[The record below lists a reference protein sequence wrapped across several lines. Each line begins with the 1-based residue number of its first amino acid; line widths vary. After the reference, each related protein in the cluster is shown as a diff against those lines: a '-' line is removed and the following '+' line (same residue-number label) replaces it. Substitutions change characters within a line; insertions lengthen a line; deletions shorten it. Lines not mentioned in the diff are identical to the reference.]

1 MMKLFVRALVNALG
15 LWVCVQLL
23 SGVSLSGSGSTL
35 KIVIYYVIAGAILGI
50 VNFLVRP
57 FLVILSLPLYI
68 MTLGLFFVVVNA
80 AMLGLTSWLTG
91 ALSIGIVVNGFQAA
105 LLGGIIIGLVNVVV
119 DAFLPVE
126 YRRH

>member
-35 KIVIYYVIAGAILGI
+35 KIVIYYVIAGAILGV
-50 VNFLVRP
+50 VNLLVRP
-57 FLVILSLPLYI
+57 LLVILSLPLYI

-119 DAFLPVE
+119 DAFLPVQ
-126 YRRH
+126 YRRN